1 MKNST
6 VLLSE
11 DLHIFLYENWIERN
25 DREEE
30 LPKKIWMLLEQVGS
44 VQIKTRSYKMIIS
57 DERYFAEN

>member
-30 LPKKIWMLLEQVGS
+30 LPKKI
-44 VQIKTRSYKMIIS
+44 
-57 DERYFAEN
+57 